1 MQVMLGSSDSYP
13 YPNFPHDASFLTEEN
28 TERLKSLGI
37 MLANVDL
44 INPNEDDFCI
54 LTMTHYVDFTATI
67 APLCLPEF
75 PNSNYNEVNV
85 KIYGFG
91 YDSSYLQEDGF
102 LHGLAQIENWDGKY
116 AREWTRENKVH
127 NTKVISRH
135 ECHRLHAGRDEKIPA
150 KHSTH
155 TNTYLS
161 SPLKLDM
168 YGFH

>member
-37 MLANVDL
+37 MLANVEL
-44 INPNEDDFCI
+44 ITPNEDDFCI

-75 PNSNYNEVNV
+75 PNSNYNELNV
-85 KIYGFG
+85 KVFGFG
-91 YDSSYLQEDGF
+91 YGSKDSKKGGWIYQVALLEVEHKIVRSF
-102 LHGLAQIENWDGKY
+102 TSRSIEL
-116 AREWTRENKVH
+116 

-135 ECHRLHAGRDEKIPA
+135 DCQNKYNPRGGKIPA
-150 KHSTH
+150 KNHEQAP
-155 TNTYLS
+155 TYFS

-168 YGFH
+168 

>member
-37 MLANVDL
+37 MLANVEL
-44 INPNEDDFCI
+44 ITPNEDDFCI

-75 PNSNYNEVNV
+75 PNSNYNELNV
-85 KIYGFG
+85 KVFGFG
-91 YDSSYLQEDGF
+91 YGSKDSKKGGWIYQVALLEVEHKIVRSF
-102 LHGLAQIENWDGKY
+102 TSRSIEF
-116 AREWTRENKVH
+116 

-135 ECHRLHAGRDEKIPA
+135 DCHRTHAGRDGKIPA